1 MKDRRKILEFIM
13 SITMLVLVY
22 ICASGVPVKN
32 VGSEN
37 VSEEKEKTVVLID
50 PGHGG
55 VDPGKISV
63 TGTNEKE
70 INLQIALLLRDILE
84 KDGFEVVMTRE
95 TDEGLYEESDQNK
108 KVADM
113 KARCLLAEQS
123 HADILVS
130 VHQNSYQEEE
140 VHGAQVF
147 YYSKSKTGEQLATS
161 VQNAFKEIADPD
173 NTRMAKG
180 NDSYYILLNVECPA
194 IIAECGFLSNYEE
207 AELLEE
213 ENYQKKVAEAIA
225 KGIMDFQEAEN
236 NT

>member
-1 MKDRRKILEFIM
+1 M

-32 VGSEN
+32 VGSEK
-37 VSEEKEKTVVLID
+37 VSKEKEKTVVLVD
-50 PGHGG
+50 AGHGG
-55 VDPGKISV
+55 VDPGKVSI

-70 INLQIALLLRDILE
+70 INLQIALLLKEILE
-84 KDGFEVVMTRE
+84 ADGFEVVMTRE
-95 TDEGLYEESDQNK
+95 EDKGLYEESDQNK

-147 YYSKSKTGEQLATS
+147 YYSKSKAGEQLATS
-161 VQNAFKEIADPD
+161 VQNAIKEIADPD

-213 ENYQKKVAEAIA
+213 KKYQKKVAEAIA
-225 KGIMDFQEAEN
+225 KGIKDYLTGDEQG